1 LNTSAIDVGQ
11 LCTTQPEVVT
21 YNLVVLEDDLGMHP
35 VNNMAPVLTQD
46 LADAGG
52 DLLESTLNAISA
64 ELTTED
70 LTNLYYSVA
79 VDGQDLADVAQTWL
93 EDKGLLSA
101 GGPFHRPMVA
111 GPRAGH
117 RILGADG

>member
-1 LNTSAIDVGQ
+1 V
-11 LCTTQPEVVT
+11 
-21 YNLVVLEDDLGMHP
+21 

-70 LTNLYYSVA
+70 LTNLYYAVA
-79 VDGQDLADVAQTWL
+79 VRAESLDEVARAWL
-93 EDKGLLSA
+93 EDNGLL
-101 GGPFHRPMVA
+101 
-111 GPRAGH
+111 
-117 RILGADG
+117 

>member
-1 LNTSAIDVGQ
+1 
-11 LCTTQPEVVT
+11 
-21 YNLVVLEDDLGMHP
+21 
-35 VNNMAPVLTQD
+35 MAPVVTQD

-79 VDGQDLADVAQTWL
+79 VDGQDLAGVAQTWL
-93 EDKGLLSA
+93 EDKGLL
-101 GGPFHRPMVA
+101 
-111 GPRAGH
+111 
-117 RILGADG
+117 